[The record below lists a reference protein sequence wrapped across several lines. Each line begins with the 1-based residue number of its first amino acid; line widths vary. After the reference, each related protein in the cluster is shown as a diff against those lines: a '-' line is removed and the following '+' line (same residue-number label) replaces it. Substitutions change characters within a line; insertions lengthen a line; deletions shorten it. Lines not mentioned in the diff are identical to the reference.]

1 MKLKPAPELT
11 IAGWLNTAEPLSL
24 SDLRGQIVLLEAF
37 QMLCPGCVSHAL
49 PQARR
54 VAEHFTAHGVAVIGL
69 HSVFE
74 HHQAQGSREA
84 LAAFLHEYRIAFPV
98 AMDAPGDAAGERDG
112 LPRTMA
118 AYAMQGTPTTI
129 LIDRQGLI
137 RRHSFGAVT
146 DLALGAAIGALLA
159 EGDPGPAP
167 AGIDPAL
174 ACTPEGCPAP

>member
-1 MKLKPAPELT
+1 M
-11 IAGWLNTAEPLSL
+11 
-24 SDLRGQIVLLEAF
+24 
-37 QMLCPGCVSHAL
+37 
-49 PQARR
+49 
-54 VAEHFTAHGVAVIGL
+54 
-69 HSVFE
+69 
-74 HHQAQGSREA
+74 
-84 LAAFLHEYRIAFPV
+84 
-98 AMDAPGDAAGERDG
+98 DAAGDGGG

-129 LIDRQGLI
+129 LIDRQGRI

-167 AGIDPAL
+167 DGSDPAM